1 MYYKRLRT
9 YRRIGYEI
17 IAAPNQ
23 EKQAANAIFDS
34 ESYLPVYEKD
44 LQQANKSI
52 YIASPGLNKNKI
64 RRLIALV
71 EQQQTAG
78 VSVTVITLPAEN
90 YPQAR
95 VEPTKALQTMLQSAG
110 IYLVLQPE
118 LHTHFAV
125 IDQEIVWYGSANLLS
140 RNKEDRW
147 PDANQKPRYSAG
159 AV

>member
-1 MYYKRLRT
+1 MNIIYAHIRVLESMYYKRLRT
-9 YRRIGYEI
+9 YRRISYEI
-17 IAAPNQ
+17 LAAPNQ

-71 EQQQTAG
+71 EQQQTAV

-95 VEPTKALQTMLQSAG
+95 VEPTKALQTMLPQGFISFFNPSCTL
-110 IYLVLQPE
+110 I
-118 LHTHFAV
+118 
-125 IDQEIVWYGSANLLS
+125 LLS
-140 RNKEDRW
+140 LIRRSSGTAAPTFYRAIKRTM
-147 PDANQKPRYSAG
+147 A
-159 AV
+159 